1 MKVRTGWLI
10 VCYSGAFHSF
20 SRQTCYCT
28 GLSWGT
34 ADSRWQ
40 PSGSSKPLLS
50 CSLVT
55 VYLCWF
61 WTSQTFEKGKS
72 IILSPLSDSFI
83 HHLSALISCTRYLTH
98 SILCKSKMSRRD
110 HLAEP
115 CLVRVKS
122 PPVCINEAQ
131 CPAHVSPP
139 LCRHA
144 WRASSRAAPP
154 FLLSHGN
161 LHQINQGVRKTA
173 NQDWTASIL
182 FRVDSAVRK
191 DLVRDLSTGQQGSL
205 DSIERAGGQEQVIF
219 LVMFWIPEQLWP
231 IIIQG
236 LQV

>member
-1 MKVRTGWLI
+1 MKVRTSWLI
-10 VCYSGAFHSF
+10 VCYNGAFHSS

-40 PSGSSKPLLS
+40 PSGSSKPLHLLS

-83 HHLSALISCTRYLTH
+83 HRLSALISCTRYPTH

-131 CPAHVSPP
+131 CPTHVSPP

-144 WRASSRAAPP
+144 WGPAPGQR
-154 FLLSHGN
+154 LL
-161 LHQINQGVRKTA
+161 
-173 NQDWTASIL
+173 L
-182 FRVDSAVRK
+182 FSAVVTYTK
-191 DLVRDLSTGQQGSL
+191 STK
-205 DSIERAGGQEQVIF
+205 E
-219 LVMFWIPEQLWP
+219 
-231 IIIQG
+231 
-236 LQV
+236 